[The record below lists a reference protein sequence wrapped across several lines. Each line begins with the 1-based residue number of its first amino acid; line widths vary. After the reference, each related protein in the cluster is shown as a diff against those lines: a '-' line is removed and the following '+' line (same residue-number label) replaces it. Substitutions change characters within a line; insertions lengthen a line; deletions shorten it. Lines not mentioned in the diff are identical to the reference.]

1 VNRAQREAYKKEY
14 AGAKATG
21 KPFMPYAIYKDH
33 IVAMLAIGFVIFL
46 AIWQRIE
53 VGEPID
59 PATTDFVPRPEWY
72 FFFLFEL
79 LKIFKNENALTPL
92 IMATFIVPNIL
103 IVLLIITP
111 FIDQGPERR
120 INRRPIAL
128 ATAVFVFA
136 GIGWLTYKGATSEAA
151 AGVAIPIT
159 GLDAKGEAGLKIF
172 QGNGCAACHAL
183 GGSGGKIGP
192 ALDKEGT
199 VAGHDAAWQIAHL
212 KNPQSK
218 TPGSAMPKFDKFT
231 PDQYDALST
240 FLTGLGTKYT
250 VK

>member
-1 VNRAQREAYKKEY
+1 VNRAQKEAYKKEY

-33 IVAMLAIGFVIFL
+33 IVAILAIGFVIFL
-46 AIWQRIE
+46 AIWHRAEI
-53 VGEPID
+53 GEPID

-103 IVLLIITP
+103 IILLIVTP

-120 INRRPIAL
+120 IQRRPIAL
-128 ATAVFVFA
+128 ATAVLVFA

-151 AGVAIPIT
+151 AGAEIQIEN
-159 GLDAKGEAGLKIF
+159 LDAKGEAGL
-172 QGNGCAACHAL
+172 QLYQTSNCAACHQL
-183 GGSGGKIGP
+183 GGAGGNLGP
-192 ALDKEGT
+192 ALDDEGT
-199 VAGHDAAWQIAHL
+199 KNRGIEWQIAHL
-212 KNPQSK
+212 KDPKSR
-218 TPGSAMPKFDKFT
+218 TPGSTMQAFPNFT
-231 PDQYDALST
+231 DEQYDSLAT
-240 FLTGLGTKYT
+240 FLEGLGTKYV